1 MPLTMPRRAQG
12 GFTLI
17 EMMVALVIGLIV
29 SGAAIA
35 FLVSIAK
42 VNKENLQVTRLTQ
55 ELRAVSEVINREVR
69 RARYVSDPIGNVA
82 QGGAAPIINDQIY
95 IDNAGGLGCISVAY
109 NLPPTEA
116 SDAAT
121 APVTVRKTIH
131 LRADGRIYVNTSLTA
146 TCTARGVGQP
156 ISSPEVTIS
165 TLSFDNDT
173 NTANALGAVDG
184 FVRTVVSGR
193 LRNAVGDIAG
203 ITRTYQQDAYIRSG
217 KVNP

>member
-1 MPLTMPRRAQG
+1 MPVIRLPANKQG

-17 EMMVALVIGLIV
+17 EMMVALVVGLIV

-69 RARYVSDPIGNVA
+69 RARFVADPIGNVA
-82 QGGAAPIINDQIY
+82 QGAGAPIKNDDVY
-95 IDNAGGLGCISVAY
+95 IGANCISVAY
-109 NLPPTEA
+109 NLPPTET
-116 SDAAT
+116 SDT
-121 APVTVRKTIH
+121 ALAPATVRKTIH
-131 LRADGRIYVNTSLTA
+131 LSGGRVYVNTSLAA
-146 TCTARGVGQP
+146 TCASPGVGEA

-173 NTANALGAVDG
+173 DTANALGAVDG
-184 FVRTVVSGR
+184 FVRTVVAGR
-193 LRNAVGDIAG
+193 LTNAIGDLASV
-203 ITRTYQQDAYIRSG
+203 TRTYQQDAYIRSG